1 MILLDN
7 HCAGIR
13 PQAGTFRPYGPE
25 AGVDGFQSG
34 NGCPVH
40 HPGRYQ
46 DAGKYALDTIF
57 TRLAYDTSGML
68 PVVRQTVAY
77 LKGSGISPSRFWA
90 YALVQEMRRV
100 LTEIWAKNW
109 KISRTSSEGFR
120 GEVCSYSFFS
130 IFW

>member
-1 MILLDN
+1 MDFNQGMDARFI
-7 HCAGIR
+7 I
-13 PQAGTFRPYGPE
+13 PE
-25 AGVDGFQSG
+25 GAKMRANMHWIQ
-34 NGCPVH
+34 
-40 HPGRYQ
+40 
-46 DAGKYALDTIF
+46 F

-100 LTEIWAKNW
+100 LTEIWARNW

-130 IFW
+130 ICW